1 MHGTSHPANESLPRR
16 ASEWLVALADR
27 PDDAALRA
35 SLQRWLAASPDNRRD
50 WEEMIGLWHGLGEI
64 GPLAGSDGYAAPG
77 GLSTVPSPITPARSA
92 MSSRRRL
99 AGSLAGLALAAC
111 LALVWGGDALLYMQA
126 DQMTATAELR
136 RVRLD
141 DGSRVDLAPRSAID
155 IDFSDRARR
164 IRLLQGQAFFV
175 VAPGDHR
182 PFVVEVG
189 GVEARDIGTE
199 FDVRTGGDG
208 TEVAVR
214 EGIVEVT
221 VPSKP
226 GATKLLAGDW
236 MRVAKSAETNRGH
249 QDVGA
254 IGAWRKGRLMVENQ
268 PVATVIDALRPY
280 FPGAVVLIGD
290 RLARQPLTGVYNLA
304 DPMSAL
310 DAVAGA
316 QGASV
321 HRVSPWLVV
330 IAGE

>member
-1 MHGTSHPANESLPRR
+1 VPPLVPPMRPLPDGTA
-16 ASEWLVALADR
+16 
-27 PDDAALRA
+27 
-35 SLQRWLAASPDNRRD
+35 
-50 WEEMIGLWHGLGEI
+50 
-64 GPLAGSDGYAAPG
+64 
-77 GLSTVPSPITPARSA
+77 
-92 MSSRRRL
+92 SRRRVIGAL
-99 AGSLAGLALAAC
+99 AGIALAAC
-111 LALVWGGDALLYMQA
+111 VALVWGGDALLYMQA

-136 RVRLD
+136 SIRLD

-175 VAPGDHR
+175 VAAGDRR
-182 PFVVEVG
+182 PFVVEAGV
-189 GVEARDIGTE
+189 VEARDIGTE

-221 VPSKP
+221 IPGKP
-226 GATKLLAGDW
+226 GATELLAGDRI
-236 MRVAKSAETNRGH
+236 RVATPTATNRGH
-249 QDVGA
+249 LDVGA

-268 PVATVIDALRPY
+268 PVATVVDALRPY

-290 RLARQPLTGVYNLA
+290 RLAQQPLTGVYNLA

-310 DAVAGA
+310 HAVAGA